1 MEKALAG
8 LLNAASGAEEVR
20 GALVSRIAECA
31 PLRLP
36 AQPAQDPADTCAWT
50 LKQTSALHKRPKRR
64 HKRQER
70 PCLPG
75 CSALAFGPAAGGY
88 SDAHMEEYWTSA
100 AERGWACRWVAA
112 LKLLVDILRAEHRAA
127 LSVWPSE
134 YTAAEP
140 AFNEVVLALRRGR
153 HARRR
158 LHHRQQ
164 AHAREGAHWRAI
176 YLLLDTLL
184 HLWVPCLTKLFFGCV
199 QVRIVMLQVYSGMLR
214 LARIV
219 LKER

>member
-36 AQPAQDPADTCAWT
+36 AQPAQDPADTCART

-75 CSALAFGPAAGGY
+75 CSALAFGPAAGRY
-88 SDAHMEEYWTSA
+88 SDAHMEEYQTSA
-100 AERGWACRWVAA
+100 ARAGLGVQVGGRPEAAGGHPAGRAPGGAVGVALGVHRGGAR
-112 LKLLVDILRAEHRAA
+112 LQRGR
-127 LSVWPSE
+127 
-134 YTAAEP
+134 
-140 AFNEVVLALRRGR
+140 LALRRGR

-158 LHHRQQ
+158 LHRRQQ
-164 AHAREGAHWRAI
+164 AHAREGAH
-176 YLLLDTLL
+176 
-184 HLWVPCLTKLFFGCV
+184 
-199 QVRIVMLQVYSGMLR
+199 
-214 LARIV
+214 
-219 LKER
+219 